1 MTDLSIL
8 SQLPPKVSTAAAG
21 TLLHAITSIS
31 EHALLNVQQI
41 YRAPSLR
48 DIARSLLASRL
59 KDVLPVANPDIYFI
73 SRAGSS
79 AVECSV
85 TDGLLQALLKGP
97 DTLAGNGA
105 DVYPRHVTSPP
116 LCQLRAD
123 NVAVSQNRRK
133 R

>member
-85 TDGLLQALLKGP
+85 TDGLLQALLQGP
-97 DTLAGNGA
+97 DTSRATVSRSTHGMTPSRPSINC
-105 DVYPRHVTSPP
+105 PPITS
-116 LCQLRAD
+116 Q
-123 NVAVSQNRRK
+123 
-133 R
+133 